1 MVTFSTTRPEIPE
14 TAWLCGRAGP
24 ADDASRRACQ
34 GRHQV
39 AETIRGTPEL
49 TIHATAT
56 VGDITARSL

>member
-1 MVTFSTTRPEIPE
+1 VVEPGPPTTRRG
-14 TAWLCGRAGP
+14 GRARG
-24 ADDASRRACQ
+24 DI
-34 GRHQV
+34 QV